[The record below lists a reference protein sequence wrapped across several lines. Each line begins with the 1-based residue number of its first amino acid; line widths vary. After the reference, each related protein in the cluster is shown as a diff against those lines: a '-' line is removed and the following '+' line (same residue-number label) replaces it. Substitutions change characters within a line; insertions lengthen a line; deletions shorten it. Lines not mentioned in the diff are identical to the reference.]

1 MINPLIQTL
10 PAAPTTDSGPAA
22 LAGVLAA
29 TIPPPVDMG
38 RVFTSWTLDPWVL
51 VPLVAA
57 GAAYL
62 AGVRTLR
69 RRGIEWRRGR
79 TVLWFVGLSI
89 IALSTSSMIGVYDN
103 ALFSMSAVQHMMLQ
117 MIAPAPLGLAAPIT
131 LALRALSGRPRRIL
145 LAVVHS
151 RYVRVVGH
159 PFVAYLLF
167 VVSPFVLIYSPLFEL
182 SITNAAVHDLTHLHF
197 VLVGALLYW
206 PLLGVDPLPNPMP
219 WVLRLLLV
227 IGLGPAHIVLGIP
240 IMLRDSL
247 IAPNYFTQ
255 VAAAWSTDPL
265 ADQKV
270 GGGLLWIF
278 GDVVVLF
285 LLAGM
290 FVQWNRSEKREQRRV
305 DRHLDRRYGA
315 ATATSPW
322 WLTDDPR
329 APRRMPHFVEAANSR
344 PVTSVPAQSD
354 DAAHGAGPA
363 GPASHAAPDTPEPS
377 DAESASTTRTTASTP
392 TASKEHQS

>member
-1 MINPLIQTL
+1 MIVLPQISPTPLSVFF
-10 PAAPTTDSGPAA
+10 PRPDS
-22 LAGVLAA
+22 
-29 TIPPPVDMG
+29 IPPPLTVA
-38 RVFTSWTLDPWVL
+38 RVFGSWTVDPWVL
-51 VPLVAA
+51 VPLLAA
-57 GAAYL
+57 GVAYV
-62 AGVRTLR
+62 AGVRALKR
-69 RRGIEWRRGR
+69 KGIEWRRGR
-79 TVLWFVGLSI
+79 TVLWFVGLGT
-89 IALSTSSMIGVYDN
+89 IALSTGSVVGVYDN

-117 MIAPAPLGLAAPIT
+117 MIAPAPLGLAAPVT
-131 LALRALSGRPRRIL
+131 LALRAMSGRPRKIL
-145 LAVVHS
+145 LGVVHS
-151 RYVRVVGH
+151 RYVRVVSH
-159 PFVAYLLF
+159 PLVAYLFF
-167 VVSPFVLIYSPLFEL
+167 VISPFVLIYSPLFQL
-182 SITNAAVHDLTHLHF
+182 SITNDWVHELVHLHF

-219 WVLRLLLV
+219 WVMRLLLV

-247 IAPNYFTQ
+247 IASDYFTR
-255 VAAAWSTDPL
+255 VAAAWGTDAL

-315 ATATSPW
+315 AATTTPW

-329 APRRMPHFVEAANSR
+329 APRSMPNFVEDTTPGPPTADTTVADS
-344 PVTSVPAQSD
+344 
-354 DAAHGAGPA
+354 GASGPA
-363 GPASHAAPDTPEPS
+363 AGEAARPQSSPAAPASSELLDQSLTS
-377 DAESASTTRTTASTP
+377 STP
-392 TASKEHQS
+392 SISPEEHHS